1 MDEKLMA
8 KAKSLAGKGYTI
20 TIQLDHTSDG
30 EDIYFAQCEELDG
43 CMAQGKTPDKAI
55 HNMIV
60 AIEDYIYFLLV
71 DEMPVPKPSQFQTM
85 GVEGSVSK
93 EVNVFEANS
102 EFNTIRTK
110 RNERFV
116 DRLDQREM
124 HSSFV
129 TTYET

>member
-8 KAKSLAGKGYTI
+8 KAKSFASKGYTI

-30 EDIYFAQCEELDG
+30 EDIYFAQCEELEG

-60 AIEDYIYFLLV
+60 AIEDFIYFLLV

-116 DRLDQREM
+116 DRLDQKEM

-129 TTYET
+129 TAYET

>member
-1 MDEKLMA
+1 MDENLLA
-8 KAKSLAGKGYTI
+8 KAKSLASRGYSI

-55 HNMIV
+55 QNMIV
-60 AIEDYIYFLLV
+60 AIEDFIYFLLE

-102 EFNTIRTK
+102 GFNTIRSQ
-110 RNERFV
+110 RFERFV
-116 DRLDQREM
+116 DRLDQREL

-129 TTYET
+129 TAYET

>member
-1 MDEKLMA
+1 MDKILMA
-8 KAKSLAGKGYTI
+8 KAKSFAGKGYTI

-30 EDIYFAQCEELDG
+30 EDIYFAQCEELEG

-60 AIEDYIYFLLV
+60 AIEDFIYFLLV

-102 EFNTIRTK
+102 EFKTIRTK
-110 RNERFV
+110 RNKRFV
-116 DRLDQREM
+116 DRLDQKEM

-129 TTYET
+129 TAYET

>member
-8 KAKSLAGKGYTI
+8 EAKSLAGKGYTI

-55 HNMIV
+55 QNMII

-93 EVNVFEANS
+93 EVNVFEGNS
-102 EFNTIRTK
+102 EFVTIRTK
-110 RNERFV
+110 CNERFV
-116 DRLDQREM
+116 DRLDQIEL

-129 TTYET
+129 TAYET

>member
-1 MDEKLMA
+1 MDENLLA
-8 KAKSLAGKGYTI
+8 KAKSLASRGYSI

-30 EDIYFAQCEELDG
+30 EDIYFAQCEEIDG

-55 HNMIV
+55 QNMIV
-60 AIEDYIYFLLV
+60 AIEDFIYFLLE

-102 EFNTIRTK
+102 GFNTIRSQ
-110 RNERFV
+110 RFERFV
-116 DRLDQREM
+116 DRLDQREL

-129 TTYET
+129 TAYET